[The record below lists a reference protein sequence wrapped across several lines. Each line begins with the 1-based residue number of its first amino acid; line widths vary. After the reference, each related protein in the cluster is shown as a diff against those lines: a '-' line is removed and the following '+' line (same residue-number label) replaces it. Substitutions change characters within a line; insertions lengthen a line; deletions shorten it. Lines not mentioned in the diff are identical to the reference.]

1 MAAAEL
7 RGTDLE
13 SDPVE
18 QFRRWYADAV
28 RAGMPEP
35 DAMTLATVAPDGSP
49 SARTVLLKGVG
60 ARGFVFYSNHAS
72 RKGRELAGNPRA
84 ALVFLWQTPRRQICV
99 RGRVTRLPDDE
110 SDAYFASRSRGSQL
124 GAWASHQSEVLA
136 GRGELEK
143 RLREARERFAGGPVP
158 RPPFWGGYVVTP
170 AEVEFW
176 QGRANRLHDRFRY
189 RRDDARDWVVERLS
203 P

>member
-1 MAAAEL
+1 MAAEL
-7 RGTDLE
+7 RRTDLDP
-13 SDPVE
+13 DPVE
-18 QFRRWYADAV
+18 QFRRWYADAT
-28 RAGMPEP
+28 RAGLTEP

-60 ARGFVFYSNHAS
+60 PRGFAFYTHHAS
-72 RKGRELAGNPRA
+72 RKGRELAADPRA
-84 ALVFLWQTPRRQICV
+84 ALVFLWDAPRRQVCV
-99 RGRVTRLPDDE
+99 RGRVSRLPENE
-110 SDAYFASRSRGSQL
+110 SDGYFASRPRGSQL
-124 GAWASHQSEVLA
+124 GAWASRQSEVLP
-136 GRGELEK
+136 GRGELEE

-158 RPPFWGGYVVTP
+158 RPPFWGGYAVVP

-189 RRDDARDWVVERLS
+189 RRGGAGDWVVERLF